1 MQYNFNL
8 FDIYGQL
15 NKELADFFDNKTI
28 IGGSKYS
35 KAKGY
40 QYSQHETLQLIEFVG
55 ASKFEKGEKDSEGVP
70 KIYLNNSVFRADVA
84 SKQMDI
90 DTKNIVF
97 IPDDFSS
104 DIACTIYRRKFK
116 RFAKDN
122 GLGNTLNDM
131 VEDYPFYGSLVIKK
145 VGKRFEIIDLNKL
158 RNQPD
163 AKDLKSASYVIIEHE
178 MKMWEAQAM
187 PNWDLSGLDYK
198 WDDDITVFE
207 RYGRVPAR
215 FFDPS
220 ADEKESIET
229 VSFIAYDKKGK
240 KVDSRLLFIEQI
252 EEKPFLEVHW
262 KKRKGRWLGVG
273 VIEEN
278 FENQKARNAVFNMRM
293 RSTLWSSKHIYQSSD
308 ESVGKNLVSEVRD
321 GEVMYVTAGG
331 QITPVNVQSQGTN
344 DFNTT
349 EDTIEKNAD
358 QRAFTYEVMTGENMP
373 SGTPFRLGVIMSESA
388 NSHFALKREKLA
400 ILIKQ
405 VIYDFVFPDFY
416 KSISKESIEAIMH
429 GEEDYQ
435 DLLDDVIKV
444 KIGEFTKK
452 LVFTEFRL
460 PTPDEIEVFT
470 NAVQN
475 AKGFEINVIKDE
487 LKDAKYSIDIV
498 ITGEAIDVNK
508 KIETLTTQYQV
519 MVQAG
524 DPRANIILERLGKLT
539 GEKLPRMN
547 VAKAPVISPMQNT
560 NEPATV

>member
-1 MQYNFNL
+1 MQYNFNH

-15 NKELADFFDNKTI
+15 NKEIGDFFDNKTI

-40 QYSQHETLQLIEFVG
+40 SYSQHETLQLVEFVG
-55 ASKFEKGEKDSEGVP
+55 ASKFEKGEKDTEGVN

-97 IPDDFSS
+97 IPDNFAS
-104 DIACTIYRRKFK
+104 DVACTIYRRKFK

-145 VGKRFEIIDLNKL
+145 VGKRFEIVDLNKL

-163 AKDLKSASYVIIEHE
+163 AKDLKSASYVVIEHV

-198 WDDDITVFE
+198 WDDDITVME

-215 FFDPS
+215 FLDAT
-220 ADEKESIET
+220 ADEKTSVET

-293 RSTLWSSKHIYQSSD
+293 RSTLWSSKHVYQSSD
-308 ESVGKNLVSEVRD
+308 ESVGKNLVSEVKD
-321 GEVMYVTAGG
+321 GEVMYVTSGG
-331 QITPVNVQSQGTN
+331 TISQVNVQSQGTN
-344 DFNTT
+344 DFNAT

-444 KIGEFTKK
+444 KVGEFTKR
-452 LVFTEFRL
+452 LVFEEFRL
-460 PTPDEIEVFT
+460 PTSEEIEVFT
-470 NAVQN
+470 NAIAS

-487 LKDAKYSIDIV
+487 LKEAKYSIDIV

-519 MVQAG
+519 MAQAG